1 MEKDLISIV
10 IPAYNAAA
18 FVAKTLDSILVQ
30 TYHNFEVVI
39 INDGSKDNTLEILKH
54 YAAKDDRIRVF
65 SQENGGVSA
74 ARNTALTK
82 IRGKYIT
89 YIDADDS
96 VPPTALAD
104 LYALMAEDVDMVVG
118 SHDEIRIGKRPHI
131 EKVNTIKAE
140 ELEDKFRQFDPVVWW
155 PWGKL
160 FRASIIFDNHL
171 TYDTNITFGE
181 DHIFNLLYGKYM
193 TGKVVVTD
201 KVVYNYHY
209 IRGGLCSKYYPNMNE
224 LQKYVYYKIED
235 FFGGHDKT
243 PYEIRVHYSGAY
255 LKGLVDYYAAWCS
268 FGNAVEKVKE
278 SFEMYADIID
288 DFTIKEFFSEEEFV
302 FYKQGDFRA
311 LTKDYILKNP
321 KRTIFRK
328 GKRTVRRTLEL
339 GQRIFLKRI

>member
-1 MEKDLISIV
+1 MNELISIV

-18 FVAKTLDSILVQ
+18 FIAKTLDTILAQ
-30 TYHNFEVVI
+30 TYQNFEVVI
-39 INDGSKDNTLEILKH
+39 INDGSKDNTLEIIEA
-54 YAAKDDRIRVF
+54 YAEKDSRIRVF

-82 IRGKYIT
+82 IRGEYIS

-104 LYALMAEDVDMVVG
+104 LIALMDDDVDFVVG
-118 SHDEIRIGKRPHI
+118 SHNEVRIGKIPHL
-131 EKVNTIKAE
+131 ETPRVFRAD
-140 ELEDKFRQFDPVVWW
+140 ELEERFRQFDPVIWW

-160 FRASIIFDNHL
+160 LRTSIIKENHL

-181 DHIFNLLYGKYM
+181 DHIFNLLYGKHIK
-193 TGKVVVTD
+193 GKVVVTD
-201 KVVYNYHY
+201 KIVYNYHY

-235 FFGGHDKT
+235 FFGGHEQT

-255 LKGLVDYYAAWCS
+255 LKGLVDYYAAWLP
-268 FGNAVEKVKE
+268 FGKAVEKVRE
-278 SFEMYADIID
+278 SFEMYGDIID
-288 DFTIKEFFSEEEFV
+288 SHTIQHHFSQEQFA
-302 FYKQGDFRA
+302 FYQQGDYKA

-321 KRTIFRK
+321 KKTVLRK
-328 GKRTVRRTLEL
+328 GRRQVRRTLEL
-339 GQRIFLKRI
+339 GQKIFLKRK